1 MRLLFYTRLSQN
13 GAITLSTKQ
22 RKMVALKVLE
32 TSGVDHPAHLEE
44 GWIVMKNSGTTTEAT
59 VSDANEIVANEI
71 VSEEI
76 DPTLEEAYIDR
87 IVELEKSLAASEKL
101 VADLSEETEKAK
113 KKKMPDFIQDKMDEE
128 EDDEDEEMTYK
139 SLVKSLPEPVR
150 LMLKKAED
158 AEKKA
163 TEELRKEREARR
175 DEEFV
180 NKAAGWSHIT
190 VDASEFGPALRRLT
204 DIDANLAEQV
214 EKAMDAVNAQAESAS
229 IFTEIGRGGR
239 PQENDAY
246 GKVQAL
252 AKAAH
257 QAGEFSTVEQAVAG
271 IINKNPDLYA
281 AYRNEQ

>member
-59 VSDANEIVANEI
+59 VSDANEIV
-71 VSEEI
+71 SEEI

-113 KKKMPDFIQDKMDEE
+113 KKKMPDFIQDKMDEAAEDKE
-128 EDDEDEEMTYK
+128 EEEEDEEMTYK
-139 SLVKSLPEPVR
+139 ALVKSLPEPVR

-158 AEKKA
+158 AEKTA

-180 NKAAGWSHIT
+180 KKAAGWSHIT

>member
-59 VSDANEIVANEI
+59 VSDANEIV
-71 VSEEI
+71 SEEI

-113 KKKMPDFIQDKMDEE
+113 KKKMPDFIQDKMDEAAEDE
-128 EDDEDEEMTYK
+128 EEEEDEEMTYK
-139 SLVKSLPEPVR
+139 ALVKSLPEPVR

-180 NKAAGWSHIT
+180 KKAAGWSHIT

>member
-59 VSDANEIVANEI
+59 VSDANEIV
-71 VSEEI
+71 SEEI

-113 KKKMPDFIQDKMDEE
+113 KKKMPDFIQDKMDEAAEDKE
-128 EDDEDEEMTYK
+128 EDDKDEEMTYK
-139 SLVKSLPEPVR
+139 SLPKSLPKPVR

-252 AKAAH
+252 AKAAQ

>member
-59 VSDANEIVANEI
+59 VSDANEIV
-71 VSEEI
+71 SEEI
-76 DPTLEEAYIDR
+76 EPTLEEAYIDR

-113 KKKMPDFIQDKMDEE
+113 KKKMPDFIQDKIDAKDEEDEE
-128 EDDEDEEMTYK
+128 EEDEEMTYK
-139 SLVKSLPEPVR
+139 ALVKSLPEPVR

-180 NKAAGWSHIT
+180 KKAAGWSHIT
-190 VDASEFGPALRRLT
+190 VDASEFGKALRRLT
-204 DIDANLAEQV
+204 DIDSSLAEQV
-214 EKAMDAVNAQAESAS
+214 EKAMEAVNAQAESAS
-229 IFTEIGRGGR
+229 IFNEIGRSGR
-239 PQENDAY
+239 PEESNAY

>member
-59 VSDANEIVANEI
+59 VSDANEIV
-71 VSEEI
+71 SEEI

-113 KKKMPDFIQDKMDEE
+113 KKKMPDFIQDKMDEAAEDE
-128 EDDEDEEMTYK
+128 EEEEDEEMTYK
-139 SLVKSLPEPVR
+139 ALVKSLPEPVR

-158 AEKKA
+158 AEKTA

>member
-1 MRLLFYTRLSQN
+1 
-13 GAITLSTKQ
+13 
-22 RKMVALKVLE
+22 
-32 TSGVDHPAHLEE
+32 
-44 GWIVMKNSGTTTEAT
+44 MKNSGTTTEAT
-59 VSDANEIVANEI
+59 VSDANEI

-113 KKKMPDFIQDKMDEE
+113 KKKMPDFIQDKMDEAAEDKE
-128 EDDEDEEMTYK
+128 EEEEDEEMTYK
-139 SLVKSLPEPVR
+139 ALVKSLPEPVR

>member
-59 VSDANEIVANEI
+59 VSDANEIV
-71 VSEEI
+71 SEEI

-87 IVELEKSLAASEKL
+87 IVELEKSLATSEKL

-113 KKKMPDFIQDKMDEE
+113 KKKMPDFIQDKMDEAAEDKE
-128 EDDEDEEMTYK
+128 EEEEDEEMTYK
-139 SLVKSLPEPVR
+139 ALVKSLPEPVR

-180 NKAAGWSHIT
+180 KKAAGWSHIT

>member
-1 MRLLFYTRLSQN
+1 
-13 GAITLSTKQ
+13 
-22 RKMVALKVLE
+22 MVALKVLE

-59 VSDANEIVANEI
+59 VSDTNEIN
-71 VSEEI
+71 SEEI

-101 VADLSEETEKAK
+101 VSDLSEETEKAK
-113 KKKMPDFIQDKMDEE
+113 KKMPAFIQDKIDAKEEDEE
-128 EDDEDEEMTYK
+128 EDEEDDDEEMTYK
-139 SLVKSLPEPVR
+139 ALVKSLPEPVR

-163 TEELRKEREARR
+163 TEELRKERETRR

-180 NKAAGWSHIT
+180 KKAAGWSHIT
-190 VDASEFGPALRRLT
+190 VDASDFGKALRRLT
-204 DIDANLAEQV
+204 DIDASLAEQV
-214 EKAMDAVNAQAESAS
+214 EKAMEAVNAQAESAS
-229 IFTEIGRGGR
+229 IFNEIGRGGR
-239 PQENDAY
+239 PEEGDAY

-271 IINKNPDLYA
+271 IIHKNPDLYA

>member
-59 VSDANEIVANEI
+59 VSDANEIV
-71 VSEEI
+71 SEEI

-113 KKKMPDFIQDKMDEE
+113 KKKMPDFIQDKMDEAAEDKE
-128 EDDEDEEMTYK
+128 EEEEDEEMTYK
-139 SLVKSLPEPVR
+139 ALVKSLPEPVR

>member
-1 MRLLFYTRLSQN
+1 
-13 GAITLSTKQ
+13 
-22 RKMVALKVLE
+22 MVALKVLE

-59 VSDANEIVANEI
+59 VSDANEIV
-71 VSEEI
+71 SEEI
-76 DPTLEEAYIDR
+76 EPTLEEAYIDR

-113 KKKMPDFIQDKMDEE
+113 KKKMPDFIQDKMDDADEDE

-139 SLVKSLPEPVR
+139 ALVKSLPEPVR

-163 TEELRKEREARR
+163 TEELRKERDARR

-190 VDASEFGPALRRLT
+190 VDASEFGKALRRLT
-204 DIDANLAEQV
+204 DIDSSLAEQV
-214 EKAMDAVNAQAESAS
+214 EKAMEAVNAQAESAS
-229 IFTEIGRGGR
+229 IFNEIGRSGR
-239 PQENDAY
+239 PEESNAY

>member
-59 VSDANEIVANEI
+59 VSDANEII
-71 VSEEI
+71 SEEI

-113 KKKMPDFIQDKMDEE
+113 KKKMPDFIQDKMDEAAEEE

-139 SLVKSLPEPVR
+139 ALVKSLPEPVR

-180 NKAAGWSHIT
+180 KKAAGWSHIT

-204 DIDANLAEQV
+204 DIDASLAEQV

-239 PQENDAY
+239 PEESNAY

>member
-1 MRLLFYTRLSQN
+1 MSK
-13 GAITLSTKQ
+13 KQ

-44 GWIVMKNSGTTTEAT
+44 GWIVMKNSGTATEAT
-59 VSDANEIVANEI
+59 VSDTNEIN
-71 VSEEI
+71 SEEI
-76 DPTLEEAYIDR
+76 EPTLEEAYIDR

-101 VADLSEETEKAK
+101 VSELSEETEKAHK
-113 KKKMPDFIQDKMDEE
+113 KKKMPDFIQDKMDAK
-128 EDDEDEEMTYK
+128 DEDEEDEDEDEETTYK
-139 SLVKSLPEPVR
+139 ALVKSLPEPVR
-150 LMLKKAED
+150 AMLKKAED

-163 TEELRKEREARR
+163 TEELRKERETRR

-204 DIDANLAEQV
+204 DIDSSLAEQV
-214 EKAMDAVNAQAESAS
+214 EKAMEAVNAQAESAS
-229 IFTEIGRGGR
+229 IFNEIGRSGR
-239 PQENDAY
+239 PEEGNAY

-271 IINKNPDLYA
+271 IIHKNPDLYA
-281 AYRNEQ
+281 AYRSEQ